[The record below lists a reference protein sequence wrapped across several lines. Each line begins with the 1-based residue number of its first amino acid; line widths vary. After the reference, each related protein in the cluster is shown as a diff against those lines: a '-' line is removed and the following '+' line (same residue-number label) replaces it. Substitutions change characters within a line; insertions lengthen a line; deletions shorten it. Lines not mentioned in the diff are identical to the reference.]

1 MNRIGLISFFAFCII
16 VVSPIRAQDT
26 LQKKMQLNYKNHV
39 HFIMSDVVFK
49 RVSFEYERLLG
60 EEGKMSIKIPVSYSF
75 GDVLPSTDNIG
86 PIDLTTM
93 PDWFVG
99 LGLNLYPKGQGKFRF
114 YFGAEFR
121 MGESHSYDYLNV
133 AYDENGGGEQFEVR
147 DSFFQTAFL
156 ANAGI
161 MYEPVERFIVGVNLG
176 IGYASSSDDNTI
188 TSISSPEFRMG
199 FRF

>member
-1 MNRIGLISFFAFCII
+1 MIKIILISFFAFCMLFG
-16 VVSPIRAQDT
+16 SPLSAQDT
-26 LQKKMQLNYKNHV
+26 LPKNTQLIYKNHV
-39 HFIMSDVVFK
+39 HFIMSDIVFK
-49 RVSFEYERLLG
+49 RLSFEYERLLG
-60 EEGKMSIKIPVSYSF
+60 EEGKMSIKIPVSYAF
-75 GDVLPSTDNIG
+75 GDIIPTNNNIG
-86 PIDLTTM
+86 PINLNTM

-133 AYDENGGGEQFEVR
+133 AYDENGGGEQYEVK

-161 MYEPVERFIVGVNLG
+161 IYEPVDRLIVGVKLG
-176 IGYASSSDDNTI
+176 LGYASSSDDDSI
-188 TSISSPEFRMG
+188 TSVSSPEFRMG